1 MRMVAV
7 LSGLVILLLIC
18 ALALLAFQSP
28 APTLHPGSLDCTFNS
43 PQGYVMSTHAENEK
57 DRGVEVAIQDD
68 GHIVALGYCN
78 NTRNEDLMIARYTS
92 YGALDSQF
100 GSGGFAYYDGG
111 GNDRGLGLVLQGDGK
126 MVATGFTQNGSHRD
140 LLLLRYDLNGTLD
153 PTFGNEGVVMFSAP
167 GSSTDIGF
175 GVVWESDGGI
185 FVAGE
190 TANATHQDALV
201 IHYTPEGVYD
211 TRFAGTGLF
220 TYGGTNMDRLFAC
233 ALQPDGK
240 ILVTGSS
247 AANEKEDLLLLR
259 MNHDGTLDGT
269 FGVGGVVLYSGEG
282 DNFDYGNWVLVQPDG
297 KILVSGATSVDN
309 AFDLLLMRYN
319 PDGTPDPAFG
329 IGGVVH
335 HGDAGG
341 RDEYGY
347 AHAVQQDGKI
357 IVAGYAEN
365 ATYDDVFVVRFYP
378 DGTLDTTFG
387 DGGQVLWNGP
397 GDHKDY
403 GQGIALQRD
412 GKIVVTGFT
421 HHDASED
428 LLVMRLWP

>member
-78 NTRNEDLMIARYTS
+78 NTQNEDLMIARYTS

-140 LLLLRYDLNGTLD
+140 LLLLRYDLNGTVD

-247 AANEKEDLLLLR
+247 AANEKDDLLLLR

-297 KILVSGATSVDN
+297 KILVSGAPSAEACETAKTETTATRTKRMKND
-309 AFDLLLMRYN
+309 FLDLSISPPPSN
-319 PDGTPDPAFG
+319 CFPSKPFPPESGSDHTGT
-329 IGGVVH
+329 IGEG
-335 HGDAGG
+335 GDSSC
-341 RDEYGY
+341 RLFFREIRL
-347 AHAVQQDGKI
+347 GKFRT
-357 IVAGYAEN
+357 GCGL
-365 ATYDDVFVVRFYP
+365 P
-378 DGTLDTTFG
+378 
-387 DGGQVLWNGP
+387 GQMS
-397 GDHKDY
+397 
-403 GQGIALQRD
+403 I
-412 GKIVVTGFT
+412 
-421 HHDASED
+421 
-428 LLVMRLWP
+428 